1 MTDAMLVFK
10 IAKYLSVNDIYKK
23 KKEKKKYTKTSKNT
37 VFELL
42 NVPILSYLCFQRTLL
57 VCTHCFNHK

>member
-23 KKEKKKYTKTSKNT
+23 KKKKRNIQKPVKILY
-37 VFELL
+37 L
-42 NVPILSYLCFQRTLL
+42 NC
-57 VCTHCFNHK
+57 